1 MYNKNLIGP
10 LLDLILEYHTDIVA
24 LAEAKKIDITSL
36 INSLKINGKEWNDI
50 RISTQN
56 DIRVLARNGIDII
69 PFKEEN
75 HYSIYKIKKN
85 SRVDC
90 LLVVV
95 HLLSKKSKSNEAQ
108 YNRANHIAR
117 ELNKYEQ
124 EIFKSM
130 EKRTIIVGDFNMQPY
145 EAGICSGYGFNATM
159 SANHAA
165 KITREVDG
173 EIVYFYYN
181 PMWSLMGANKLVQG
195 TYYNSSDKD
204 DHAIYWY
211 SFDSVLLRPCY
222 IEKFSWNYFEIVEKT
237 KKYNFVPNTT
247 IDKERFSDHLPIKFE
262 ILGG

>member
-10 LLDLILEYHTDIVA
+10 LQDLILENQTDIVA

-36 INSLKINGKEWNDI
+36 INSLKTNGKEWNDI

-130 EKRTIIVGDFNMQPY
+130 EKRTIIVDLMRQ
-145 EAGICSGYGFNATM
+145 CQQTM
-159 SANHAA
+159 
-165 KITREVDG
+165 
-173 EIVYFYYN
+173 
-181 PMWSLMGANKLVQG
+181 
-195 TYYNSSDKD
+195 
-204 DHAIYWY
+204 
-211 SFDSVLLRPCY
+211 LL
-222 IEKFSWNYFEIVEKT
+222 K
-237 KKYNFVPNTT
+237 
-247 IDKERFSDHLPIKFE
+247 
-262 ILGG
+262 

>member
-10 LLDLILEYHTDIVA
+10 LQDLILENQTDIVA

-124 EIFKSM
+124 EIFIEFYIYYHNNNAYLRSVVRYRWSVIIKSTFDLYCGIYSICIASGLYF
-130 EKRTIIVGDFNMQPY
+130 KQTGRINWYDF
-145 EAGICSGYGFNATM
+145 
-159 SANHAA
+159 
-165 KITREVDG
+165 
-173 EIVYFYYN
+173 
-181 PMWSLMGANKLVQG
+181 
-195 TYYNSSDKD
+195 
-204 DHAIYWY
+204 
-211 SFDSVLLRPCY
+211 
-222 IEKFSWNYFEIVEKT
+222 
-237 KKYNFVPNTT
+237 
-247 IDKERFSDHLPIKFE
+247 
-262 ILGG
+262 